1 MAVFG
6 DCCPAVSPERQAPR
20 LARAHGQ
27 RSALHPIRLVTLAWL
42 LTLLAASSAP
52 HIANIR
58 PLSLHDGVNTV
69 PAFLPDG
76 SAATIVQAWRA
87 NGNAHGHHDWL
98 VLAPSAE
105 GHGAAEV
112 TLVDPRSKMLGGVI
126 GDAPFDGE
134 RVLGSVRF
142 ARGVVEGRPASLL
155 LKAELNEAPSGIP
168 ADHVTATVRIF
179 RLEATDGA
187 PGDSPLEFRP
197 LSSTTTIRRYCNAE
211 LAMSQALS
219 VPLPA
224 DYGGPNRV
232 DGCFAS

>member
-1 MAVFG
+1 MSRVRPTRF
-6 DCCPAVSPERQAPR
+6 
-20 LARAHGQ
+20 LML
-27 RSALHPIRLVTLAWL
+27 SALLPLI
-42 LTLLAASSAP
+42 AASSAP
-52 HIANIR
+52 HVANLR

-69 PAFLPDG
+69 PGFLPDG

-112 TLVDPRSKMLGGVI
+112 TLVDPRSKMLSYVI
-126 GDAPFDGE
+126 GYSPFDGE

-142 ARGVVEGRPASLL
+142 ARGTVDGRPASLL
-155 LKAELNEAPSGIP
+155 LDAELNDARNGAL
-168 ADHVTATVRIF
+168 ADHATATVRIF

-187 PGDSPLEFRP
+187 PGESPLEFRP
-197 LSSTTTIRRYCNAE
+197 LSSVTTTKRYCNAE
-211 LAMSQALS
+211 LAMSQGLS

>member
-1 MAVFG
+1 MS
-6 DCCPAVSPERQAPR
+6 DIRPT
-20 LARAHGQ
+20 
-27 RSALHPIRLVTLAWL
+27 RLVPLAAL
-42 LTLLAASSAP
+42 FALLAASPAP
-52 HIANIR
+52 HVANLH

-69 PAFLPDG
+69 AGFLPDG

-105 GHGAAEV
+105 GHAAAEV
-112 TLVDPRSKMLGGVI
+112 TLVDPRSKMLGDVI

-142 ARGVVEGRPASLL
+142 ARGTVDGRPASLL
-155 LKAELNEAPSGIP
+155 LDAELNEAPSGIL
-168 ADHVTATVRIF
+168 ADHATVTVRIF

-187 PGDSPLEFRP
+187 PGDAPLEFRP
-197 LSSTTTIRRYCNAE
+197 ISSVTTTKRYCNAE
-211 LAMSQALS
+211 LALSQVLS